1 MKALLTREELFVA
14 IRREKQRDGS
24 LSGRALCK
32 LFRVS
37 NRTVAAALAS
47 PVPPAPKPR
56 RRRPST
62 LEPARGWI
70 DAMLREDLSAP
81 RKQKHTIE
89 RMCRRLA
96 AEHDFDAA
104 HSTVRDYVAWRRPE
118 IVAEARDGR
127 RHLEGTVPQLHLA
140 GEEAEVDFAD
150 VWVRLAG
157 VLTKCRLFTLRMSYS
172 GKAIH
177 RVFASQGQEAFLQG
191 HLEAFRVLGGVPT
204 RHIRYDNLRPAVSQ
218 VCFGRSRTE
227 TVKWAAFR
235 SWAGFEAFYCIPGI
249 EGAHEKGGV
258 EHEGGRFRRQH
269 LVPVLEVEDL
279 ASLNARL
286 AEIDA
291 AEDARFVHGRTRTV
305 GFDFA
310 VEAEQLRALPGEDFD
325 CGTTLSPLVRRDS
338 RIVVRQ
344 CYYSV
349 PARLIGRR
357 VRVSLRANEVLV
369 FDGRH
374 VIARHPRLSRRY
386 EYHDILDHYLE
397 ILLVKPG
404 AFAGSAAL
412 AQARAEG
419 VFTGA
424 HDAFWQKAVAE
435 HGQAAGTRIL
445 IEVLLLHRQ
454 LPPGAVGAGIT
465 VALELGT
472 ASADLVAIE
481 ARKAAAADP
490 CGLPVPP
497 PRPAAFLADLDE
509 AEEDAAADA
518 PDTTLAEVI
527 ALDDARRLPGYTT
540 PLPSVDIYD
549 RLLTRRTKGHTA

>member
-1 MKALLTREELFVA
+1 
-14 IRREKQRDGS
+14 
-24 LSGRALCK
+24 
-32 LFRVS
+32 
-37 NRTVAAALAS
+37 
-47 PVPPAPKPR
+47 
-56 RRRPST
+56 
-62 LEPARGWI
+62 
-70 DAMLREDLSAP
+70 MLREDLSAP

-89 RMCRRLA
+89 RMRRRLA
-96 AEHDFDAA
+96 AEHGFDAA

-127 RHLEGTVPQLHLA
+127 RHLEGTVPQVHLP

-157 VLTKCRLFTLRMSYS
+157 VLTKCRLFTLRLSYS
-172 GKAIH
+172 GKSVH

-204 RHIRYDNLRPAVSQ
+204 RHIRYDNLRPAVKQ

-227 TVKWAAFR
+227 TVRWAAFR

-258 EHEGGRFRRQH
+258 GDEGGRFRRQH

-279 ASLNARL
+279 EDLNARL
-286 AEIDA
+286 AEIDEF
-291 AEDARFVHGRTRTV
+291 EDGRFVHGRARTV

-310 VEAEQLRALPGEDFD
+310 IETEQLRALPPEDFD
-325 CGTTLSPLVRRDS
+325 CGTTLSPLVRRDA

-369 FDGRH
+369 FEGRH
-374 VIARHPRLSRRY
+374 IVARHPRLSRRY
-386 EYHDILDHYLE
+386 EFHDVLDHYLE

-412 AQARAEG
+412 VQAREDG
-419 VFTGA
+419 VFTAA
-424 HDAFWQKAVAE
+424 HDAFWQRAATEHARAE
-435 HGQAAGTRIL
+435 
-445 IEVLLLHRQ
+445 
-454 LPPGAVGAGIT
+454 
-465 VALELGT
+465 
-472 ASADLVAIE
+472 ASA
-481 ARKAAAADP
+481 R
-490 CGLPVPP
+490 
-497 PRPAAFLADLDE
+497 
-509 AEEDAAADA
+509 
-518 PDTTLAEVI
+518 
-527 ALDDARRLPGYTT
+527 
-540 PLPSVDIYD
+540 
-549 RLLTRRTKGHTA
+549 